1 MRDLVFLSSF
11 DADVQAEYERREEL
25 LPDAGDLFYA
35 RLTADLDQLT
45 KYPSSGS
52 SIKGCRVR
60 RLLVV
65 GLRYSVL
72 SVLEGQRVMLHA
84 LLDQLAD
91 PKINARRLRDISR
104 LLSP

>member
-1 MRDLVFLSSF
+1 M
-11 DADVQAEYERREEL
+11 REEWRL
-25 LPDAGDLFYA
+25 DAGDHFYT
-35 RLTADLDQLT
+35 RLMTDLDQLT

-52 SIKGCRVR
+52 VIKGCRVR

-65 GLRYSVL
+65 GLRFSVL
-72 SVLEGQRVMLHA
+72 YVLEGQRVMLHA